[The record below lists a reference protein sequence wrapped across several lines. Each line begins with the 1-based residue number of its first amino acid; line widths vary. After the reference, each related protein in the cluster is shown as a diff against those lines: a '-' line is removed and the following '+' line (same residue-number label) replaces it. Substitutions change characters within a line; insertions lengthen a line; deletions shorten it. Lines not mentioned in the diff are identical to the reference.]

1 MKKIITIGVTA
12 ILFAACEGDK
22 FSNAAIANK
31 VTPAAIT
38 EKTNT
43 DKDARI
49 FGVESGIVE
58 VIHGEDKTKEILYF
72 DHWGV
77 RRAMY
82 TYRTFGTEK
91 FTPYKLLINDGA
103 IEYDISL
110 ASNIGSKLNRPIQKI
125 DDSLFLEERKLQM
138 MGCSKMREGKVGD
151 YTCAVWG
158 REGSRMESRTF
169 FYKGITLQVQIK
181 FDNDVTTSKLVRF
194 EENAKIDTT
203 VFNVPKEIKF

>member
-1 MKKIITIGVTA
+1 MKKIILFGIII
-12 ILFAACEGDK
+12 ILFSACEESK
-22 FSNAAIANK
+22 LPHN
-31 VTPAAIT
+31 AIT
-38 EKTNT
+38 NSIALNTIAKETNT
-43 DKDARI
+43 DKGAHI
-49 FGVESGIVE
+49 YGIESGIVE

-72 DHWGV
+72 DHWGM

-82 TYRTFGTEK
+82 TYETFGIKK

-110 ASNIGSKLNRPIQKI
+110 ASNIGSKLNRPINNA
-125 DDSLFLEERKLQM
+125 DDSLFLEERKMTM
-138 MGCSKMREGKVGD
+138 MGCTKMREEKVGD

-169 FYKGITLQVQIK
+169 LYKGITLQVQLK